1 MHTYMESA
9 IGASLLSLT
18 WYEVAKNILKR
29 AIEVYGLN
37 EEQAEALRTVF
48 LRGNDYRVTG
58 E

>member
-1 MHTYMESA
+1 MESA